1 MKRKIWDIS
10 PLLFIVR
17 LLPLKHIL
25 RDVGS
30 GYHFES
36 KGQKINRLLFMDN
49 LKSYTSNEKSLESLI
64 QTLRVFSND
73 IGMEFVVEI
82 CVVLLMKK
90 GKVANSDRIALLNEK
105 IMKGLKEGDS
115 YIYIGL
121 IQAKGTK
128 HHERKDTIKT
138 KQNRRVTKRLETKL
152 NGRNI
157 ITGINTWGIS
167 LLRYSAIFLDRR
179 IWVDLGK
186 MDRRTIKL
194 ILKVT

>member
-1 MKRKIWDIS
+1 MKKQSLSMAWVDYKKTYDMVSYSCIIYCLD
-10 PLLFIVR
+10 
-17 LLPLKHIL
+17 
-25 RDVGS
+25 
-30 GYHFES
+30 FES
-36 KGQKINRLLFMDN
+36 KGQKVNRLLFMDN
-49 LKSYTSNEKSLESLI
+49 LKLYTSNENSLESLI

-73 IGMEFVVEI
+73 KGMEFVVEI

-90 GKVANSDRIALLNEK
+90 GKMANSDRIALLNEK

-115 YIYIGL
+115 SIYIGL
-121 IQAKGTK
+121 IQAEETK
-128 HHERKDTIKT
+128 NHERKETIKI
-138 KQNRRVTKRLETKL
+138 KHYRRVTKILETKL

-179 IWVDLGK
+179 IWIDLGK
-186 MDRRTIKL
+186 MDRRTRKL

>member
-128 HHERKDTIKT
+128 HHERKKTIKT
-138 KQNRRVTKRLETKL
+138 KQNRRVTKILETKL